1 MHEHDPRN
9 LFRTPDRRRRPTIA
23 DRIRDARYMAC
34 YVIPGRFCDPWT
46 TRVVAAMANV
56 ALVLFGHRA
65 GVAVADWERD
75 RIDHFPSHA
84 NHRAAWD
91 ALRSACPWANQPTR

>member
-23 DRIRDARYMAC
+23 DRIRDARYMAF
-34 YVIPGRFCDPWT
+34 YVIPGRFCHSWT
-46 TRVVAAMANV
+46 TRAMATIANV
-56 ALVLFGHRA
+56 ARACFGHRA
-65 GVAVADWERD
+65 GVAVADWEWNRV
-75 RIDHFPSHA
+75 DHFPNHA

-91 ALRSACPWANQPTR
+91 ALRSACPWFK